1 MQWLRQGLTL
11 LLAIGA
17 VTVGALFSLQNTQPV
32 PLDLMVF
39 QLAPQPV
46 AIWVL
51 LALALGVM
59 FGLLAGAWLSLR
71 RAATIRQLRKQ
82 RDRLLAA
89 AERGANG
96 DSE

>member
-1 MQWLRQGLTL
+1 MKWLGQGLTL
-11 LLAIGA
+11 LLAIAA
-17 VTVGALFSLQNTQPV
+17 VTVGALFLLQNTHPV
-32 PLDLMVF
+32 PLDLMGF

-59 FGLLAGAWLSLR
+59 VGLLAGAWLSLR
-71 RAATIRQLRKQ
+71 REATIRQLRKE

-89 AERGANG
+89 AEKGPNG

>member
-1 MQWLRQGLTL
+1 MKWLRLGLRL

-59 FGLLAGAWLSLR
+59 VGLLASAWLSLR

-82 RDRLLAA
+82 RDRLLAE
-89 AERGANG
+89 AEEGATG

>member
-11 LLAIGA
+11 LLAMGA
-17 VTVGALFSLQNTQPV
+17 VTIGALFSLQNTQPV
-32 PLDLMVF
+32 PLDLMVL

-46 AIWVL
+46 AIWIL

-59 FGLLAGAWLSLR
+59 IGLLVGAWLSLR
-71 RAATIRQLRKQ
+71 RAATIRKLRKQ

-89 AERGANG
+89 VENGANG

>member
-1 MQWLRQGLTL
+1 MRWLRQGLTL

-32 PLDLMVF
+32 PLDLMVL

-46 AIWVL
+46 AIWIL

-59 FGLLAGAWLSLR
+59 IGLLAGAWLSLR
-71 RAATIRQLRKQ
+71 RAATNRQLRKQ

-89 AERGANG
+89 AEKGANG

>member
-17 VTVGALFSLQNTQPV
+17 MTIGALFSLQNTTPV
-32 PLDLMVF
+32 PLDLIVV
-39 QLAPQPV
+39 QLTPQPV
-46 AIWVL
+46 AIWIL

-59 FGLLAGAWLSLR
+59 IGLLVGAWLSLR
-71 RAATIRQLRKQ
+71 RVAIIRQLRKQ
-82 RDRLLAA
+82 RDGLLAA
-89 AERGANG
+89 SQKGAAS

>member
-17 VTVGALFSLQNTQPV
+17 VTVGALFSLQNTKSV
-32 PLDLMVF
+32 PLDLMLF

-51 LALALGVM
+51 LALALGVII
-59 FGLLAGAWLSLR
+59 GLLAGAWLYLR

-89 AERGANG
+89 AEKGANG

>member
-1 MQWLRQGLTL
+1 M
-11 LLAIGA
+11 LAIGA
-17 VTVGALFSLQNTQPV
+17 VAVGALFSLQNTQPV

-39 QLAPQPV
+39 QLAQQPV

-59 FGLLAGAWLSLR
+59 IGLFAGAWLSLR
-71 RAATIRQLRKQ
+71 RAARIRQLRKQ

-89 AERGANG
+89 AEKGANG